1 MFMILLV
8 NYLETILCIELFD
21 IQRFYIIFVNL
32 YYHCVLKLAMCLFFF
47 EGLANFLCSFFYFT
61 KWNLR
66 FLFN

>member
-32 YYHCVLKLAMCLFFF
+32 YYHCVLKLAMCFFFF
-47 EGLANFLCSFFYFT
+47 EGLANFLCSFF
-61 KWNLR
+61 
-66 FLFN
+66 LFYQMKLKISF